1 MGLEEFT
8 SDDDT
13 STSSSTSSSSSTT
26 QQTRKDNS
34 PSYAEQCFSDR
45 PKDTP
50 RSIKYWIK
58 GNGKKWVKMF
68 STKRFDEGELVMYS
82 IGSRSK
88 KSGVAA
94 MVFTSILSSVD
105 QPDSVSNEDIKVT
118 VWDFEAGEEVGDPI
132 YVSPSDDWANKLK
145 QACMEKINEAQEV
158 AEQ

>member
-1 MGLEEFT
+1 MGLDEFT
-8 SDDDT
+8 SDDNT
-13 STSSSTSSSSSTT
+13 SDSSSTSSSSSTT

-58 GNGKKWVKMF
+58 GNGEKWVKTF
-68 STKRFDEGELVMYS
+68 SRKRLVDGEIVMHS
-82 IGSRSK
+82 AGSRSK

-94 MVFTSILSSVD
+94 MVFTTILSSVD
-105 QPDSVSNEDIKVT
+105 KPDVASDEDIKVT
-118 VWDFEAGEEVGDPI
+118 VWDFEAGEEIGDPI

-145 QACMEKINEAQEV
+145 QACTEKINEAQEV